1 MELANHP
8 QVVDSARL
16 TVPIATGTGTG
27 TSTADVGSDSAV
39 AESLASRHTGF
50 SLDA

>member
-27 TSTADVGSDSAV
+27 TGADVGSDSAV